1 MMGSDDVKRMMKEA
15 FFMFLCYTLY
25 ITLLV
30 LLAVKLWV
38 KIK

>member
-1 MMGSDDVKRMMKEA
+1 MMGSDDVKRMVMET
-15 FFMFLCYTLY
+15 FFMVLCYTLY
-25 ITLLV
+25 ITLVV